1 MVVKTPRPSD
11 WRLGHPYMLIDRLE
25 DVTNPRIL
33 YENQKADRDISLYG
47 WVRGAPIEAS
57 FSNPLVHIP
66 GLGDFPISECTRQPD
81 PCPTP
86 AQIVQGSTSTEEAIE
101 MKMKKRLSE
110 GERKVKFAS
119 GFLSGHFILLLFFVT
134 MQEL

>member
-1 MVVKTPRPSD
+1 MVKTPRPSD
-11 WRLGHPYMLIDRLE
+11 WRVGHPYMLVDRLE

-33 YENQKADRDISLYG
+33 SENEKANRSISLYG
-47 WVRGAPIEAS
+47 WVRGAPIESS
-57 FSNPLVHIP
+57 FSNPIVHIA
-66 GLGDFPISECTRQPD
+66 GLGDYSISECTRQPD

-110 GERKVKFAS
+110 GERKVS
-119 GFLSGHFILLLFFVT
+119 RTFLQSYVKHY
-134 MQEL
+134 